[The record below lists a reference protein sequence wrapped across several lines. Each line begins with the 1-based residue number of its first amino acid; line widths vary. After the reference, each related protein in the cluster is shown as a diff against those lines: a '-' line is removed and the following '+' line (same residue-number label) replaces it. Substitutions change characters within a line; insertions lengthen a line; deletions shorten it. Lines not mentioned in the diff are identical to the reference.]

1 MTNGDR
7 IVANKDLLNQ
17 EADDSLAFRD
27 TKRFGGATQASQ
39 EYCEGFC
46 QAKER
51 SAVVDLI
58 CDCLKFGTECL
69 LALTQCRHAFP
80 QLLNGQKPFLIG
92 GEKSFDQA
100 PPLAVAFRLVGQA
113 LRAEERTPCT
123 SHSIARGHV
132 RRDLS
137 VHQPLQLLPI
147 AIAGIGSDG
156 LRILTLPLT
165 TGRTSQDAYAR
176 LTTMPEM

>member
-1 MTNGDR
+1 MVIESSPTR
-7 IVANKDLLNQ
+7 T
-17 EADDSLAFRD
+17 SL
-27 TKRFGGATQASQ
+27 TKRRTIRWRSVTLSVSAALRRRASNIVRVS
-39 EYCEGFC
+39 
-46 QAKER
+46 AKR
-51 SAVVDLI
+51 RNAGAVVDLI

-147 AIAGIGSDG
+147 AIAGICSDG